1 MKNYLIIGASS
12 GIGKA
17 LAQQLV
23 DQGYNVFGTYNEN
36 SVDIPGVSFHH
47 LNVEDD
53 EIDLE
58 FLPDELDGLAYCPG
72 TINLKPFHRIKP
84 ESFRSDYE
92 LQVIGA
98 IKVIQSA
105 LPRLKNRDVSS
116 IVMFSTIAVQNGF
129 PFHSLVASSKGALEG
144 LTKSLA
150 AEYAPRI
157 RLNCIAPSL
166 THTPLAARLLSSEE
180 KVEAQAS
187 RHPLKKIG
195 SPDDIASMAR
205 FLLTDQSSWIS
216 GQVMHVDGGLSSL
229 KV

>member
-1 MKNYLIIGASS
+1 MKKYLIIGASS

-17 LAQQLV
+17 LAQQLA
-23 DQGYNVFGTYNEN
+23 DQGYNVYGTFNEN
-36 SVDIPGVSFHH
+36 STDISGVSFHR

-53 EIDLE
+53 EIDLG

-84 ESFRSDYE
+84 ETFRSDYE

-105 LPRLKNRDVSS
+105 LPRLKKRDVSS
-116 IVMFSTIAVQNGF
+116 IVMFSTIAVQIGF

-157 RLNCIAPSL
+157 RVNCIAPSL

-180 KVEAQAS
+180 KAEAQAS

-195 SPDDIASMAR
+195 SSDDIAAMAR

-216 GQVMHVDGGLSSL
+216 GQVMHVDGGLSTL

>member
-17 LAQQLV
+17 LAQQLA
-23 DQGYNVFGTYNEN
+23 DQGYNVYGTFNEN
-36 SVDIPGVSFHH
+36 STDISGVSFHR

-53 EIDLE
+53 EIDLG

-84 ESFRSDYE
+84 DTFRSDYE

-98 IKVIQSA
+98 VKVIQSA
-105 LPRLKNRDVSS
+105 LPRLKKRDVSS

-157 RLNCIAPSL
+157 RVNCIAPSL

-180 KVEAQAS
+180 KAEAQAS

-195 SPDDIASMAR
+195 SSDDIAAMAR

-216 GQVMHVDGGLSSL
+216 GQVMHVDGGLSTL

>member
-17 LAQQLV
+17 LAQQLA
-23 DQGYNVFGTYNEN
+23 DQGYNVYGTFNEN
-36 SVDIPGVSFHH
+36 STDISGVSFHR

-53 EIDLE
+53 EIDLG

-84 ESFRSDYE
+84 ETFRSDYE

-105 LPRLKNRDVSS
+105 LPRLKKRDVSS
-116 IVMFSTIAVQNGF
+116 IVMFSTIAVQIGF

-157 RLNCIAPSL
+157 RVNCIAPSL

-180 KVEAQAS
+180 KAEAQAS

-195 SPDDIASMAR
+195 SSDDIAAMAR

-216 GQVMHVDGGLSSL
+216 GQVMHFDGGLSTL

>member
-17 LAQQLV
+17 LAQQLA
-23 DQGYNVFGTYNEN
+23 DQGYNVYGTFNEN
-36 SVDIPGVSFHH
+36 STDISGVSFHR

-53 EIDLE
+53 EIDLG

-84 ESFRSDYE
+84 ETFRSDYE

-105 LPRLKNRDVSS
+105 LPRLKKRDVSS

-157 RLNCIAPSL
+157 RVNCIAPSL

-180 KVEAQAS
+180 KAEAQAS

-195 SPDDIASMAR
+195 SSDDIAAMAR

-216 GQVMHVDGGLSSL
+216 GQVMHVDGGLSTL

>member
-17 LAQQLV
+17 LAQQLA
-23 DQGYNVFGTYNEN
+23 DQGYNVYGTFNEN
-36 SVDIPGVSFHH
+36 STDISGVSFHR

-53 EIDLE
+53 EIDLG

-84 ESFRSDYE
+84 DTFRSDYE

-105 LPRLKNRDVSS
+105 LPRLKKRDVSS
-116 IVMFSTIAVQNGF
+116 IVMFSTIAVQIGF

-157 RLNCIAPSL
+157 RVNCIAPSL

-180 KVEAQAS
+180 KAEAQAS

-195 SPDDIASMAR
+195 SSDDIAAMAR

-216 GQVMHVDGGLSSL
+216 GQVMHVDGGLSTL

>member
-17 LAQQLV
+17 LAQQLA
-23 DQGYNVFGTYNEN
+23 DQGYNVYGTFNEN
-36 SVDIPGVSFHH
+36 STDISGVSFHR

-53 EIDLE
+53 EIDLG

-84 ESFRSDYE
+84 ETFRSDYE

-105 LPRLKNRDVSS
+105 LPRLKKRDVSS
-116 IVMFSTIAVQNGF
+116 IVMFSTIAVQIGF

-157 RLNCIAPSL
+157 RVNCIAPSL

-180 KVEAQAS
+180 KAEAQAS

-195 SPDDIASMAR
+195 SSDDIAAMAR

-216 GQVMHVDGGLSSL
+216 GQVMHVDGGLSTL